1 MQDIAR
7 WIWEAQRH
15 VILAIS
21 AQLLIVKRIKII
33 QLHYFSKLN

>member
-7 WIWEAQRH
+7 WIGEAQRH